1 MIEDIDYAS
10 DENGEPVL
18 TNRSTRQYDWEKGT
32 VLKTFYEPNEAGK
45 LEKTESCED
54 PADYTDYSM
63 HAVIREKDRVVFDE
77 AHRSFIPKIEYV
89 QVQIPR
95 EYLDAVLDAQEERLC
110 YKYDTRYYASPATS
124 FPIVKA

>member
-1 MIEDIDYAS
+1 
-10 DENGEPVL
+10 
-18 TNRSTRQYDWEKGT
+18 
-32 VLKTFYEPNEAGK
+32 
-45 LEKTESCED
+45 
-54 PADYTDYSM
+54 M

-95 EYLDAVLDAQEERLC
+95 EYLDAQEEMLC

-124 FPIVKA
+124 FPIVKP